1 MGIGA
6 SARRAADAEAELAA
20 VKAEHGANSLEYA
33 AALNNVAENERQSG
47 DSGSLDQ
54 AEGHFLEALTI
65 LKKLVKEGEPHKTI
79 AVVSHNLATTL
90 RANEKPDE
98 ALRMFKATLEI
109 DQKLAARSREPGDHA
124 DVARDLNNVATVLYN
139 IDHANQ
145 AAILYGQQAIEI
157 ATRILGANDPVTLQ
171 YRENWETG
179 GIDV

>member
-54 AEGHFLEALTI
+54 AEGHFVEALTI

-79 AVVSHNLATTL
+79 AVVSHNLATTYRL
-90 RANEKPDE
+90 NEKPSE
-98 ALRMFKATLEI
+98 ALKMFKETLAI
-109 DQKLAARSREPGDHA
+109 DRKLAEQSREPEDHQ
-124 DVARDLNNVATVLYN
+124 DVARDLNNVATVLWN
-139 IDHANQ
+139 IDHDNQ
-145 AAILYGQQAIEI
+145 AAVMYGKEAIAI
-157 ATRILGANDPVTLQ
+157 ASQILGQNDPLTLQ
-171 YRENWETG
+171 YRENWEKG
-179 GIDV
+179 GIDI